1 MRCCHGARHILPNAL
16 FMLWILC
23 FMHRATILLTKE
35 RAMQNTRFVF
45 NERIPFKISVIIII
59 NWINDD
65 DDDDDYSG
73 SCGTQAALF
82 WKKENT

>member
-1 MRCCHGARHILPNAL
+1 MRCCHGARHYFTKRIIYAL
-16 FMLWILC
+16 ILC

-59 NWINDD
+59 N
-65 DDDDDYSG
+65 
-73 SCGTQAALF
+73 
-82 WKKENT
+82 